1 MKNIVRSITAAIL
14 FSTIH
19 VTSVSAGPFNQYN
32 QYQNLLEQNNI
43 DTYTWLYWEALEG
56 NEIAKRNLKFLERIY
71 GPDLV
76 VLAKNAAAEK
86 WGIEMAELQAD

>member
-19 VTSVSAGPFNQYN
+19 VTSASAGPYN
-32 QYQNLLEQNNI
+32 QHQNALDQHNI
-43 DTYTWLYWEALEG
+43 DTYTWLYGEALEG
-56 NEIAKRNLKFLERIY
+56 NKIAQGNLKFLERIY

-76 VLAKNAAAEK
+76 VLAKHAAVEK
-86 WGIEMAELQAD
+86 WGIEMAELQAK